1 MKTSVSFLSNGLKLA
16 GHLYLPSDLQ
26 PGEQRP
32 AIVVGHPFGGVKEQ
46 TAGLYAA
53 KLAAKG
59 LIALAFDASY
69 QGESEGQPRYL
80 EDPFIRAEDFK
91 GAVDFL
97 SNHASVNPQRIGAL
111 GICASGGYV
120 PFAAQTERR
129 IRAVATISAADI
141 GLLFREGLGGNGS
154 PEQLK
159 QLLEEVGQQRTREA
173 RGEPLRL
180 DPIVPNDPTDIAEGT
195 PTLYRE
201 GSEYY
206 RSPRAQHPNSPNKY
220 VFTSIDRIAAYSS
233 YDRIEL
239 ISPHP
244 LLMIAGTEAD
254 TRYFS
259 EMAIEKAQEPKEL
272 VLIEGATH
280 IDLYDKEQFVDPA
293 VEKMAGF
300 FKHYL

>member
-1 MKTSVSFLSNGLKLA
+1 MKTNVSFLSNGLKLA
-16 GHLYLPSDLQ
+16 GHLYTPDDLQ

-32 AIVVGHPFGGVKEQ
+32 AIVVAHPFGGVKEQ

-59 LIALAFDASY
+59 LIALAYDASY
-69 QGESEGQPRYL
+69 QGESEGEPRYL
-80 EDPFIRAEDFK
+80 EDPFVRAEDIK

-111 GICASGGYV
+111 GICAAGGYV

-129 IRAVATISAADI
+129 IRAVATVSAADI
-141 GLLFREGLGGNGS
+141 GLLYREGLGGSGT

-159 QLLEEVGQQRTREA
+159 QLLEEVGLQRSREA
-173 RGEPLRL
+173 RGEPVRL
-180 DPIVPNDPTDIAEGT
+180 DPVVPNPADITADT
-195 PTLYRE
+195 PTLFRE

-206 RSPRAQHPNSPNKY
+206 RTPRAQHPNSPNQY

-233 YDRIEL
+233 YDHIDL

-244 LLMIAGTEAD
+244 LLMIAGTKAD

-259 EMAIEKAQEPKEL
+259 EMAIEKALEPKEL

-280 IDLYDKEQFVDPA
+280 IDLYDKEQFVGPA

>member
-1 MKTSVSFLSNGLKLA
+1 MKTNVSFLSNGLKLA
-16 GHLYLPSDLQ
+16 GHLYTPDDLQ

-32 AIVVGHPFGGVKEQ
+32 AIVVAHPFGGVKEQ

-53 KLAAKG
+53 KLAEKG
-59 LIALAFDASY
+59 LIALTYDASY
-69 QGESEGQPRYL
+69 QGESEGEPRYL
-80 EDPFIRAEDFK
+80 EDPFVRAEDVK
-91 GAVDFL
+91 SAVDFL

-129 IRAVATISAADI
+129 IRAVATVSAADI
-141 GLLFREGLGGNGS
+141 GLLYREGLGGSGT

-159 QLLEEVGQQRTREA
+159 QLLEEVGLQRTREA
-173 RGEPLRL
+173 RGEPVRI
-180 DPIVPNDPTDIAEGT
+180 DPIVPEQSDITADT
-195 PTLYRE
+195 PTLFRE
-201 GSEYY
+201 GSDYY
-206 RSPRAQHPNSPNKY
+206 RTSRAQHPNSPNKY
-220 VFTSIDRIAAYSS
+220 VFTSIGRIAAYSS
-233 YDRIEL
+233 YDHIDL

-244 LLMIAGTEAD
+244 LLMIAGSEAD

-259 EMAIEKAQEPKEL
+259 EMAIEKALEPKEL

-280 IDLYDKEQFVDPA
+280 IDLYDKEQFVGPA
-293 VEKMAGF
+293 VEKMVAF